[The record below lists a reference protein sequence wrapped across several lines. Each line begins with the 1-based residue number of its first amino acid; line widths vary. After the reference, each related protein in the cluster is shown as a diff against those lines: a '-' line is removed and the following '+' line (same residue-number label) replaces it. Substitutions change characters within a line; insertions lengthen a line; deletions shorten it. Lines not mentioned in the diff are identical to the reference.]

1 LLRNSENPRHF
12 RTTLRCLCASMSGL

>member
-12 RTTLRCLCASMSGL
+12 RTTLRCLCARMAGL